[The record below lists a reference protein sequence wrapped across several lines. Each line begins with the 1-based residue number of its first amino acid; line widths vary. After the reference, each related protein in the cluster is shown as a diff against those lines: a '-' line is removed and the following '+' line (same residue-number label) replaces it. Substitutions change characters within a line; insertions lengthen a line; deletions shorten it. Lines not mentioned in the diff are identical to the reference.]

1 MPETPST
8 SKHKWYDFVLI
19 VLIACYELGIIVVS
33 LLWLFTNQLAFCKS
47 KFGVIGSSKVN
58 EEVTYGLF
66 MAGALG
72 GAFYCMR
79 ALYHG
84 LADAYTPALGPDG
97 KGPLQHL
104 NLRVWNLWYI
114 YRPIQGGV
122 LALIL
127 LCLVKSHLLVVPELK
142 SEDDLTSYY
151 VLVALG
157 FLAGFGSHELIH
169 KIQEIISVVFA
180 KARLTGSDTAQKVR
194 ENKGQG

>member
-1 MPETPST
+1 MADPTT
-8 SKHKWYDFVLI
+8 NTNHRWFDFVLI
-19 VLIACYELGIIVVS
+19 GLVALYELGIIVIS
-33 LLWLFTNQLAFCKS
+33 LLWLFTNQLAFYKS
-47 KFGVIGSSKVN
+47 KFGDIGSSKIN

-79 ALYHG
+79 ALYHH

-97 KGPLQHL
+97 KSPLQHL

-114 YRPIQGGV
+114 FRPIQGGI

-157 FLAGFGSHELIH
+157 FLAGFGSHELIQ

-180 KARLTGSDTAQKVR
+180 KAKLSGTDTVQKVK